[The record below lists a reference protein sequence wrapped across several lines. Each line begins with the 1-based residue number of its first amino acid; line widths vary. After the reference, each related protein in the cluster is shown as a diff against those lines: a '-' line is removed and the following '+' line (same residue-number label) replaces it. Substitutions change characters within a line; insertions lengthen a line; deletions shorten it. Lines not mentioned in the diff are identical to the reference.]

1 MCKPNEAMM
10 STNLND
16 AKLEC
21 SANPNC
27 HMFFH
32 DISMSYDFTF
42 AACESTASIRTCTK
56 GNIVYTSGITNTY
69 IIFVKKFAK
78 MGNMKLIEKQN
89 KSTNLKL
96 MLH

>member
-1 MCKPNEAMM
+1 MLVFVFLVKYRKHPSYMCKPNEAMM

-32 DISMSYDFTF
+32 DVSMSYEFTF
-42 AACESTASIRTCTK
+42 AACQSTASIRTCLK
-56 GNIVYTSGITNTY
+56 GNIVYTSGITNIY
-69 IIFVKKFAK
+69 IIFV
-78 MGNMKLIEKQN
+78 
-89 KSTNLKL
+89 T
-96 MLH
+96 